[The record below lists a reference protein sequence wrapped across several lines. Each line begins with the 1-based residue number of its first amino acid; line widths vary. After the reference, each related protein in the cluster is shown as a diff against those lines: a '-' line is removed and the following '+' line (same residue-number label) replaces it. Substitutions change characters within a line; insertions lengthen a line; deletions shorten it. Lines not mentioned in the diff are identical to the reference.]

1 MDDQETRIREIIITT
16 AVEDWLNGSNPFS
29 DIVFKD
35 GIVEKVVSELEDEV
49 DSNDVE
55 YVWKL
60 MTEEGFFRKRGNS
73 RRITAKEIDA
83 AQELGVSTPLDSQ
96 IQREVLK
103 VLKDAEREDVNNPEV
118 DRDELL
124 ERLDHDSEAIDFN
137 VFYCK
142 SKGWAEVKS
151 FIEEDPWRWAEI
163 TRYGRK
169 QV

>member
-1 MDDQETRIREIIITT
+1 MSDQETKIRETILTT
-16 AVEDWLNGSNPFS
+16 AVEDWLGRSNPFS

-35 GIVEKVVSELEDEV
+35 DIVKKVVDKVGDVDE
-49 DSNDVE
+49 NDVE

-60 MTEEGFFRKRGNS
+60 MTEEGYFRKRGSS

-83 AQELGVSTPLDSQ
+83 AQKFGVDTPLDSTVQ
-96 IQREVLK
+96 EEILK
-103 VLKDAEREDVNNPEV
+103 ILKDAERKDVNHPEV
-118 DRDELL
+118 DRDDLL
-124 ERLDHDSEAIDFN
+124 EKLGYEPSTVDFN

-163 TRYGRK
+163 TRYGRN

>member
-1 MDDQETRIREIIITT
+1 MDDKDTKIRETILTT
-16 AVEDWLNGSNPFS
+16 AVENWLNGSNPFS

-35 GIVEKVVSELEDEV
+35 NIVSSVVDELGGEV
-49 DSNDVE
+49 ESNDVE

-60 MTEEGFFRKRGNS
+60 MTEEGYFRKRGSS

-83 AQELGVSTPLDSQ
+83 ARNLGVDTPLDSAVQ
-96 IQREVLK
+96 DEILK
-103 VLKDAEREDVNNPEV
+103 TLKDAERNDVNHPEV
-118 DRDELL
+118 DRDNLL
-124 ERLDHDSEAIDFN
+124 EDLDYDPSIIDFN

-163 TRYGRK
+163 TRYGRN

>member
-1 MDDQETRIREIIITT
+1 MDAQETRIREAIITT
-16 AVEDWLNGSNPFS
+16 TVEDWLSGSNPFS
-29 DIVFKD
+29 DIILKD
-35 GIVEKVVSELEDEV
+35 NVVNTVVDEIEEEVEN
-49 DSNDVE
+49 NDVE

-60 MTEEGFFRKRGNS
+60 MTEEGYFRKRGNS

-83 AQELGVSTPLDSQ
+83 AQELGITTPLDSKVQ
-96 IQREVLK
+96 EKILK
-103 VLKDAEREDVNNPEV
+103 VLKDAEREDVNHPEV
-118 DRDELL
+118 DRDDLL
-124 ERLDHDSEAIDFN
+124 EELDYDSEVVDFN

-163 TRYGRK
+163 TRYGRN

>member
-1 MDDQETRIREIIITT
+1 MDDQETRIRDAIITT
-16 AVEDWLNGSNPFS
+16 AVEDWLSGSNPFS
-29 DIVFKD
+29 DIVFKNN
-35 GIVEKVVSELEDEV
+35 IVEKVVSELEDEV
-49 DSNDVE
+49 ETNDVE

-60 MTEEGFFRKRGNS
+60 MTEEGYFRKRGSS

-83 AQELGVSTPLDSQ
+83 AQERGVSTPLDSK
-96 IQREVLK
+96 IQKEILK
-103 VLKDAEREDVNNPEV
+103 VLKQAEREDVNHPEV
-118 DRDELL
+118 DRDDLL
-124 ERLDHDSEAIDFN
+124 ESLEYDPEAIDFN

-151 FIEEDPWRWAEI
+151 FIEEDPWRWVEI

>member
-1 MDDQETRIREIIITT
+1 MGEKETRIREAIITT
-16 AVEDWLNGSNPFS
+16 AVEDWLRKSNPFS
-29 DIVFKD
+29 DIIFKND
-35 GIVEKVVSELEDEV
+35 LVESVVDELEDEV
-49 DSNDVE
+49 ERNDVE

-60 MTEEGFFRKRGNS
+60 MTEEGYFRKRGNS

-83 AQELGVSTPLDSQ
+83 ARELGVNTPLDSDVQ
-96 IQREVLK
+96 MEILEI
-103 VLKDAEREDVNNPEV
+103 LKDAERENVNQPEV
-118 DRDELL
+118 DRDDITEELDYDP
-124 ERLDHDSEAIDFN
+124 EIIDFN

-163 TRYGRK
+163 TRYGRN